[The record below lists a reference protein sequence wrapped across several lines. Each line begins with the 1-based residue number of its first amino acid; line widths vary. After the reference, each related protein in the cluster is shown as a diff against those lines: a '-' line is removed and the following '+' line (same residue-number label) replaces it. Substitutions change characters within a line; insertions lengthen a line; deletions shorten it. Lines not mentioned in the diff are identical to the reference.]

1 LLRILFRD
9 FSRISFPSN
18 EQGELSIRWED
29 KNGRVLNTSQISDGT
44 LKFLCLIA
52 ILKNPNPP
60 AVIGLDEPDAKLHP
74 MMQVILDGMID
85 EAAKN
90 NFMLRKLASCN
101 GASQA
106 SAGYDEM
113 KWLSEKLGHPAA
125 KPLRFHVALGVSFGL
140 HAAFFIL
147 AGLLTA
153 LLEISPATLPPQVFE
168 FIFGGDKSLKKT
180 DIQKSSFLKKATGTT
195 RPRVA
200 PPTIHSMSSPRNE
213 SPPAEQEPFNRTEE
227 TDEIIRGPFFNA
239 RILDTT
245 PARRLASAD
254 LVVPK
259 LQPYRFAMPPAQ
271 RQAILKKIRAVA
283 AKPLAAAL
291 DSSFVWE
298 KNGRRFQ
305 FDVRHLPA
313 ASATGLDELS
323 IAVTTVE
330 DDDTLS
336 TQLRM
341 RRLAFSQFA
350 QFVDYWD
357 PHVALHDDEFD
368 GRFHSNTE
376 MVISSSGGG
385 TQPKFRGKV
394 STAAYSIRRS
404 QPSFH
409 FDDSKVF
416 LAGFEENADAI
427 PVPRVFIGIPRDT
440 SQSRGRV
447 NVFTEESWI
456 TFHHDGSYSWR
467 TASAPKQE
475 HRVKLSPEPHTIIG
489 RGKAKLHVKGVV
501 RGMVLVYGENDIIL
515 SGDLLCARDPE
526 IFPDSR
532 DFVGLVSAKEIEVA
546 PPSVTGPGDL
556 KIQAA
561 LFAKRRFHVPH
572 LYTRETGML
581 HIYGSLSAGSISAT
595 EPRYGTRIRF
605 DKRFENMRPPNF
617 PMADRYEIA
626 EWDERWLVK

>member
-1 LLRILFRD
+1 
-9 FSRISFPSN
+9 
-18 EQGELSIRWED
+18 
-29 KNGRVLNTSQISDGT
+29 
-44 LKFLCLIA
+44 
-52 ILKNPNPP
+52 
-60 AVIGLDEPDAKLHP
+60 
-74 MMQVILDGMID
+74 
-85 EAAKN
+85 
-90 NFMLRKLASCN
+90 
-101 GASQA
+101 
-106 SAGYDEM
+106 M

-125 KPLRFHVALGVSFGL
+125 KTLRFRVALGVSFGL
-140 HAAFFIL
+140 HAAFFML

-153 LLEISPATLPPQVFE
+153 LFEVSPATIPPQVFE
-168 FIFGGDKSLKKT
+168 FIFGGDKSFKKT
-180 DIQKSSFLKKATGTT
+180 DIQKSSFLKKATGAP

-200 PPTIHSMSSPRNE
+200 PPTAHSTPSPLNE
-213 SPPAEQEPFNRTEE
+213 SPPAAQEPFNPAEE
-227 TDEIIRGPFFNA
+227 TDEMIRGPFSNI
-239 RILDTT
+239 RPLDTT
-245 PARRLASAD
+245 PVRRLTSAGFFA
-254 LVVPK
+254 PK
-259 LQPYRFAMPPAQ
+259 LQPPRFAMPSSQ

-283 AKPLAAAL
+283 AKPLAAGL

-305 FDVRHLPA
+305 FDMRHFPA
-313 ASATGLDELS
+313 ASTGLDELL

-330 DDDTLS
+330 DDDTLL

-357 PHVALHDDEFD
+357 PQVALHDDEFD

-376 MVISSSGGG
+376 MVISSSGG

-404 QPSFH
+404 QPSFYL
-409 FDDSKVF
+409 DDSKIF
-416 LAGFEENADAI
+416 LAGLEENAEAI
-427 PVPRVFIGIPRDT
+427 PVPRVSMGMLADT
-440 SQSRGRV
+440 SKSRGGV
-447 NVFTEESWI
+447 HVFTEESWI

-467 TASAPKQE
+467 TASAQKIE
-475 HRVKLSPEPHTIIG
+475 HCAKLSSEPHTIIG

-526 IFPDSR
+526 IFSDSR

-561 LFAKRRFHVPH
+561 LFAKSRFQVPH

>member
-1 LLRILFRD
+1 
-9 FSRISFPSN
+9 
-18 EQGELSIRWED
+18 
-29 KNGRVLNTSQISDGT
+29 
-44 LKFLCLIA
+44 
-52 ILKNPNPP
+52 
-60 AVIGLDEPDAKLHP
+60 
-74 MMQVILDGMID
+74 MI
-85 EAAKN
+85 
-90 NFMLRKLASCN
+90 
-101 GASQA
+101 
-106 SAGYDEM
+106 
-113 KWLSEKLGHPAA
+113 KWLSKKLGRPAA
-125 KPLRFHVALGVSFGL
+125 KPLSFRTALGVSFGL

-147 AGLLTA
+147 AGLLAA
-153 LLEISPATLPPQVFE
+153 LLEISPATIPPQVFE
-168 FIFGGDKSLKKT
+168 FIFGGDKTLKKT
-180 DIQKSSFLKKATGTT
+180 AIQKSSFFKKMAGAE

-200 PPTIHSMSSPRNE
+200 PPTIHSTSNLLNE
-213 SPPAEQEPFNRTEE
+213 TPPAAQEPFNLAEE
-227 TDEIIRGPFFNA
+227 TDEIIRGPFSNV
-239 RILDTT
+239 RLLDTT

-254 LVVPK
+254 LFAPK
-259 LQPYRFAMPPAQ
+259 LQPPRFAMPSSQ

-298 KNGRRFQ
+298 KNGQRFQ
-305 FDVRHLPA
+305 FDVQHVPA
-313 ASATGLDELS
+313 SSATGLDELL
-323 IAVTTVE
+323 IAVTTVD

-350 QFVDYWD
+350 QFVDNWD

-376 MVISSSGGG
+376 MVISSSGG

-404 QPSFH
+404 QPSFYL
-409 FDDSKVF
+409 DDSEIF
-416 LAGFEENADAI
+416 LAGLEENAAAI
-427 PVPRVFIGIPRDT
+427 PVPRVFMGIPANT

-456 TFHHDGSYSWR
+456 TFHRDGSYSWR
-467 TASAPKQE
+467 TASAQKIE
-475 HRVKLSPEPHTIIG
+475 SRAKLSSEPHTIIG

-526 IFPDSR
+526 IFPDSP

-561 LFAKRRFHVPH
+561 LFAKSRFHVPH
-572 LYTRETGML
+572 LYARQTQTGAAGVL

>member
-1 LLRILFRD
+1 
-9 FSRISFPSN
+9 
-18 EQGELSIRWED
+18 
-29 KNGRVLNTSQISDGT
+29 
-44 LKFLCLIA
+44 
-52 ILKNPNPP
+52 
-60 AVIGLDEPDAKLHP
+60 
-74 MMQVILDGMID
+74 MI
-85 EAAKN
+85 
-90 NFMLRKLASCN
+90 
-101 GASQA
+101 
-106 SAGYDEM
+106 
-113 KWLSEKLGHPAA
+113 KWLSEKLGRPAA
-125 KPLRFHVALGVSFGL
+125 KPLSFRVALGVSFGL

-147 AGLLTA
+147 AGLLAA
-153 LLEISPATLPPQVFE
+153 LLEISPATIPPQVFE
-168 FIFGGDKSLKKT
+168 FIFGGDKSLNRT
-180 DIQKSSFLKKATGTT
+180 DVQKSSFLKKVTGAA
-195 RPRVA
+195 RPGVA
-200 PPTIHSMSSPRNE
+200 PPTIHSTSSPRNE
-213 SPPAEQEPFNRTEE
+213 APPAAQEPFNLAEE
-227 TDEIIRGPFFNA
+227 SDEIIRGPFSNV

-245 PARRLASAD
+245 PARRLASPDFLA
-254 LVVPK
+254 PK
-259 LQPYRFAMPPAQ
+259 LQPPRFAMPSAQ

-298 KNGRRFQ
+298 KNGQRFQ
-305 FDVRHLPA
+305 FNLRHLPA
-313 ASATGLDELS
+313 VSATGLDELL

-350 QFVDYWD
+350 QFVDNWD
-357 PHVALHDDEFD
+357 PLVALHDDEFD

-376 MVISSSGGG
+376 MVISASGG

-404 QPSFH
+404 QPSFYL
-409 FDDSKVF
+409 DDSEIF
-416 LAGFEENADAI
+416 LAGLEENAAAI
-427 PVPRVFIGIPRDT
+427 PAPRVSMGIPRDT
-440 SQSRGRV
+440 SENRGRV

-456 TFHHDGSYSWR
+456 TFHHDGNYSWR
-467 TASAPKQE
+467 TASAPKIE
-475 HRVKLSPEPHTIIG
+475 HRAKLSPEPHTIIG
-489 RGKAKLHVKGVV
+489 RGKAKLHVKGAVQ
-501 RGMVLVYGENDIIL
+501 GMVLVYGENDVII

-561 LFAKRRFHVPH
+561 LFAKNRFRVPH
-572 LYTRETGML
+572 LYTRQTGTL

-605 DKRFENMRPPNF
+605 DKRFEKMRPPNF

-626 EWDERWLVK
+626 EWDERWMVK